1 VLPYPFTKLIVNL
14 GAQMEGHTD
23 PKDYMLCLVVPFGE
37 WEGGAVSLAH
47 AGVVV
52 ELRPGDAITFPSD
65 QITYFNEMVSGLC
78 GSLVMATD
86 KNLRTWRETRN
97 YWGHAVY

>member
-1 VLPYPFTKLIVNL
+1 
-14 GAQMEGHTD
+14 MEGHTD
-23 PKDYMLCLVVPFGE
+23 PKDYMLCLVVPFWE

-65 QITYFNEMVSGLC
+65 QIT
-78 GSLVMATD
+78 
-86 KNLRTWRETRN
+86 
-97 YWGHAVY
+97 